1 MLETHNVG
9 TVVVTLGTTA
19 LGAIDPLDDIIPVA
33 RAAGARVH
41 VDGAYGGFFALV
53 ADAGSLLVVV
63 GRFLALLELYREHVV
78 LFDQVAPLG
87 DLTIRWVG
95 SEAGDVDVTDE
106 FDVER
111 DVDQRQQGVSRTQ
124 DVPERNDR

>member
-1 MLETHNVG
+1 MLWWPTP
-9 TVVVTLGTTA
+9 TRCWLW
-19 LGAIDPLDDIIPVA
+19 
-33 RAAGARVH
+33 
-41 VDGAYGGFFALV
+41 
-53 ADAGSLLVVV
+53 S

-95 SEAGDVDVTDE
+95 SEEGDVGVTDE

-111 DVDQRQQGVSRTQ
+111 DIDQQQQEVSRTQ
-124 DVPERNDR
+124 DGPERNDR